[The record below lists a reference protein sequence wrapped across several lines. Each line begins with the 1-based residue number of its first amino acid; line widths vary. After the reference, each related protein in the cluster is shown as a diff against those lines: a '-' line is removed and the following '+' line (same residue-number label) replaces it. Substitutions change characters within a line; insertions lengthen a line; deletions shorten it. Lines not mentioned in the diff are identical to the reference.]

1 MEVEVVRYH
10 NLPIG
15 PVIKT
20 AFFLQRTSC
29 LLPLYGHASN
39 GTYKSTNTYQYD
51 TNHLAGKN
59 LSLIKKK
66 YAWPPPSVPILPSIV
81 CTDLPLTCKFGYLV
95 RHDGKKDCC
104 RYWEVLSIDVYPD
117 GSSVVH
123 VLEVGST
130 VVRLDDKV

>member
-59 LSLIKKK
+59 LSLIKKNICMATAK
-66 YAWPPPSVPILPSIV
+66 RSDFALNYMHRPPAYV
-81 CTDLPLTCKFGYLV
+81 
-95 RHDGKKDCC
+95 
-104 RYWEVLSIDVYPD
+104 
-117 GSSVVH
+117 
-123 VLEVGST
+123 
-130 VVRLDDKV
+130 